1 MSNITITE
9 VIELIEAI
17 KITKIS
23 EPIKITKVTEVMEII
38 EQIKT
43 TCTCESCKT
52 DITLETAISCDL
64 CDEDEM
70 SHLFCKECTLWCD
83 ACEKAQGCKECIK
96 KKVCWECDYNMC
108 YECLNSDVDCG
119 CFGECYSC
127 GKDVDRGSDGWPCLE
142 CEKWYCRGCRESDN
156 NPCKDCCSEEESE

>member
-9 VIELIEAI
+9 LIEKI

-23 EPIKITKVTEVMEII
+23 EAIKAI
-38 EQIKT
+38 EAIMKP
-43 TCTCESCKT
+43 CVCKSCKT

-64 CDEDEM
+64 CDEDEI
-70 SHLFCKECTLWCD
+70 SPLFCKECTLWCD
-83 ACEKAQGCKECIK
+83 ACDLQGCKECIK

-108 YECLNSDVDCG
+108 YECLNTDNIMCG
-119 CFGECYSC
+119 CFGECYRC
-127 GKDVDRGSDGWPCLE
+127 GKDLDRGSDGWTCIG
-142 CEKWYCRGCRESDN
+142 CEKWYCRRCRRCD

>member
-52 DITLETAISCDL
+52 DITLEPAIPCDL
-64 CDEDEM
+64 CGEDEI
-70 SHLFCKECTLWCD
+70 SPLFCKECTLWCD
-83 ACEKAQGCKECIK
+83 ACEKAQGYKKCI
-96 KKVCWECDYNMC
+96 KKVCWDCDYNMC
-108 YECLNSDVDCG
+108 YECQNTDNIMCG
-119 CFGECYSC
+119 CFGECYTC
-127 GKDVDRGSDGWPCLE
+127 GRDVDRGSDGWPCLE
-142 CEKWYCRGCRESDN
+142 CGKWYCRRCRRCD
-156 NPCKDCCSEEESE
+156 NPCKDCCSEEES